1 MKLCVIGRARNG
13 KDLFCEIVNK
23 EFGISFR
30 SSSDYM
36 NEHFVFPVLKDKYGY
51 KTLEECYNDRFNHRQ
66 EWYELIQEYNSKDQA
81 RLAKNILKENDIYC
95 GMRCLTQFKAS
106 KNLFDLVVWID
117 AEERL
122 GITEDKSSMTIP
134 KSEADII
141 ITNNGTKEEFER
153 KVKKVFSLLMTNSQ
167 PSEGV
172 YKTLD
177 ERKKDFYNEVAKH
190 KDKYS
195 RRELTDFYK
204 YWTEHSNTIRKNTKM
219 KFEKQTTF
227 HVGRRLA
234 RWRKQGQKYSIVGM
248 VKGFNKRK
256 G

>member
-1 MKLCVIGRARNG
+1 MKILITGLGGHG
-13 KDLFCEIVNK
+13 KTHACGIIKDN
-23 EFGISFR
+23 FGIKFAD
-30 SSSDYM
+30 SSKFLAEKVIY
-36 NEHFVFPVLKDKYGY
+36 PLLKDKYSSV
-51 KTLEECYNDRFNHRQ
+51 EECYEDRHSGDNRIKWFKA
-66 EWYELIQEYNSKDQA
+66 ITDYNTPDKS
-81 RLAKNILKENDIYC
+81 RLVKEILKEHDIYC
-95 GMRCLTQFKAS
+95 GLRSIDELKAS

-122 GITEDKSSMTIP
+122 GVTESSKSMTIP
-134 KSEADII
+134 KSEADIV

-172 YKTLD
+172 EKTLD

-195 RRELTDFYK
+195 RRELTDFYN
-204 YWTEHSNTIRKNTKM
+204 YWTEHSDLIRKNTKM